1 MGKKRTTVPK
11 QRRSIETRQKIKNT
25 AHHLFSSKGF
35 HGTTSNEIASVAG
48 VNIGTFY
55 NYFEDKKVL
64 LLELL
69 EDFQARFFDMT
80 FPKDLPGI
88 GEADI
93 KDFTRF
99 YLNRSF
105 DAFRMDREFFR
116 SVYPLQYMDKDVEK
130 IFRKYEQKEARQI
143 LAVFQQKFGNMDI
156 EEAKNRISVIAII
169 VASVSNRFYTLGL
182 SIGRKQ
188 LINEL
193 TEMISAYIE
202 ALEP

>member
-11 QRRSIETRQKIKNT
+11 QRRSIETRQKIKDT
-25 AHHLFSSKGF
+25 AHQLFSSNGF

-69 EDFQARFFDMT
+69 EDFQARFFDMA
-80 FPKDLPGI
+80 FPEDLPGV
-88 GEADI
+88 GGTDVR
-93 KDFTRF
+93 DFTRL
-99 YLNRSF
+99 YLDRSF

-130 IFRKYEQKEARQI
+130 IFRKYEQKEARQM
-143 LAVFQQKFGNMDI
+143 LAVYQQKFGDIDI

-182 SIGRKQ
+182 SVGRKQ
-188 LINEL
+188 LISSL

-202 ALEP
+202 ALDS

>member
-11 QRRSIETRQKIKNT
+11 QRRSIETRQKIKDT
-25 AHHLFSSKGF
+25 AHQLFSSNGF

-69 EDFQARFFDMT
+69 EDFQARFFDMA
-80 FPKDLPGI
+80 FPEDLPDV
-88 GEADI
+88 GETDI
-93 KDFTRF
+93 RDFTRL
-99 YLNRSF
+99 YLDRSF

-130 IFRKYEQKEARQI
+130 IFRKYEQKEARQM
-143 LAVFQQKFGNMDI
+143 LAVYQQKFGNIDI
-156 EEAKNRISVIAII
+156 EEAKNRVSVIAII

-182 SIGRKQ
+182 SVGRKQ
-188 LINEL
+188 LINSL

-202 ALEP
+202 ALDS